1 MDDFGGAATAGRS
14 RHLERRTMTHAA
26 TGDETADVIRRDS
39 GYEPELR
46 RSLNG
51 FQMFAVAFASM
62 SVVMGIF
69 ATYDDLLRS
78 SGPVGIWLFPL
89 IGIGQLL
96 VALVYAQFA
105 ARIPLSGGSYAWAS
119 RLANPRIG
127 WMFGWMAFLGAVT
140 APVAIDDALATQCLV
155 PLFGM
160 SPDETTGR
168 LITVALLVSQAALAI
183 AATRIVGW
191 VNSLSVAVELGILF
205 VLGIAFAAV
214 VMLTGDGHT
223 DNLFSRGIAAGSAD
237 YFAVGGGLMAATLM
251 GFNTLVGFETAA
263 NLSEEAADAPRSVP
277 RAIIGSVLTSA
288 ALGFVFLIVLTVAV
302 KDVPAASSSAS
313 PVAEVM
319 RQQFGPTWERPFLA
333 VIAVAFYGAA
343 LVAVAS
349 TSRYVFAMA
358 RDGRFPAHRTM
369 QRVNPRTQTP
379 IPATLLVLAIGV
391 ILMGVLPGEALIQ
404 LIATG
409 TIIGIALYAM
419 TVVLYLAVRRKLTRG
434 NGGFDLGRFDRPV
447 AIAALVWVG
456 AALAVVLL
464 SCTTLASILIVAG
477 LLGVGVAY
485 FLYMWTFDRG
495 ALEREAGAA
504 DAADAHGP

>member
-1 MDDFGGAATAGRS
+1 MSQATA
-14 RHLERRTMTHAA
+14 
-26 TGDETADVIRRDS
+26 GDETADQICRDC
-39 GYEPELR
+39 GYEPELQ

-69 ATYDDLLRS
+69 ATYDDVLRS

-89 IGIGQLL
+89 IGVGQLL

-105 ARIPLSGGSYAWAS
+105 ARIPLSGGSYSWAS
-119 RLANPRIG
+119 RLASPRIG
-127 WMFGWMAFLGAVT
+127 WAFGWMAFLGAVT
-140 APVAIDDALATQCLV
+140 APVAIDDALATQCLM

-160 SPDETTGR
+160 APDETTGR

-214 VMLTGDGHT
+214 VMLTGDART
-223 DNLFSRGIAAGSAD
+223 DNLFSRGIAEGSAH
-237 YFAVGGGLMAATLM
+237 YFAIGGGLMAASLM
-251 GFNTLVGFETAA
+251 GLNTLVGFETAA
-263 NLSEEAADAPRSVP
+263 NMSEEAADATRSVP
-277 RAIIGSVLTSA
+277 RAIIGSVIASA
-288 ALGFVFLIVLTVAV
+288 VLGFVFLIVLTIAV
-302 KDVPAASSSAS
+302 KDVPAASNSES

-343 LVAVAS
+343 LVAIAS
-349 TSRYVFAMA
+349 TSRYIFAMA
-358 RDGRFPAHRTM
+358 RDGRFPAHRIM
-369 QRVNPRTQTP
+369 QRVNPRTHTP

-391 ILMGVLPGEALIQ
+391 ILMIVLPGAALIQ

-409 TIIGIALYAM
+409 TIFGIALYAM
-419 TVVLYLAVRRKLTRG
+419 TLVLYLGVRRKLLSD
-434 NGGFDLGRFDRPV
+434 NGGFDLGRFDKPI
-447 AIAALVWVG
+447 AIAALVWVL
-456 AALAVVLL
+456 AAMVVVL
-464 SCTTLASILIVAG
+464 ASAATVATVLIVVALLGAG
-477 LLGVGVAY
+477 LAY
-485 FLYMWTFDRG
+485 FAFMWKFNRQ
-495 ALEREAGAA
+495 ALEQEPGDPEVLVERA
-504 DAADAHGP
+504 P